1 MSKIEQNEWNKML
14 DMAYEAMTHAYVPYS
29 GFQVGACLRTADGAY
44 YLGCNIENAAY
55 SPTNCAE
62 RTAVFKAVYDGVR
75 KFSALAVVCS
85 GDHPAFPCGVCRQ
98 VLSEFCDADMPVLCA
113 NKDRE
118 TVQTTLGGLLP
129 YSFGRKDLNL

>member
-1 MSKIEQNEWNKML
+1 MKKIDQNEWNKML
-14 DMAYEAMTHAYVPYS
+14 DMAYEAMEHAYVPYS
-29 GFQVGACLRTADGAY
+29 NFQVGACLRTADGKY

-75 KFSALAVVCS
+75 SFSALAVVCS

-98 VLSEFCDADMPVLCA
+98 VLSEFCDADMPVYVCNA
-113 NKDRE
+113 AGDVE
-118 TVQTTLGGLLP
+118 SCTLGDLLP
-129 YSFGRKDLNL
+129 HSFGRKDLE